1 MQQAPAGSWVVYRP
15 SDDPAFIHVRIID
28 PQRAGSVTVVRI
40 FDAKGGKFV
49 REQVHKPED

>member
-49 REQVHKPED
+49 REQSQ